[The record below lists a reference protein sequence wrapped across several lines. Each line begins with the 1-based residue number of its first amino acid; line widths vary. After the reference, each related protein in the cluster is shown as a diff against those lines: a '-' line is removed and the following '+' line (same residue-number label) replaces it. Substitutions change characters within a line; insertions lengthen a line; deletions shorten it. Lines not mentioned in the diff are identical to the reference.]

1 MKKEGYLDMH
11 FDNEA
16 RKYGLIIVL
25 TMVLTAITLRQEQNW
40 KFSTRKE
47 NGFLQSS
54 LRTTLNTVLK
64 VLDSSLETIHQE

>member
-40 KFSTRKE
+40 KCSTRKG
-47 NGFLQSS
+47 NRFQQNL
-54 LRTTLNTVLK
+54 LRTTLNMVLK
-64 VLDSSLETIHQE
+64 VMGSNLEIIPKK